1 MLPYLTSFSFTQ
13 DFQESMNFTL
23 FPILLLKIKNRL
35 IINVLK
41 SHENPLN
48 YSLTCEDKFLNEF
61 RNFYYKLVNKLI

>member
-1 MLPYLTSFSFTQ
+1 
-13 DFQESMNFTL
+13 MNFTL